1 MKYRFATDLRERQI
15 FSMTLRVY
23 SLDFNNDEILK
34 IIRDINIHKPHGHDD
49 ISITMMEMYGNS
61 LLQPLI
67 LLFDN

>member
-1 MKYRFATDLRERQI
+1 
-15 FSMTLRVY
+15 MTLRVY

-34 IIRDINIHKPHGHDD
+34 IIRDINIHKPHGDDD
-49 ISITMMEMYGNS
+49 ISITIMEMYGNS

>member
-1 MKYRFATDLRERQI
+1 MLSKRQI

-23 SLDFNNDEILK
+23 SLDFNSDGILK
-34 IIRDINIHKPHGHDD
+34 IIRNTNIHKLHGHDD
-49 ISITMMEMYGNS
+49 ISSRMMEMCGNS